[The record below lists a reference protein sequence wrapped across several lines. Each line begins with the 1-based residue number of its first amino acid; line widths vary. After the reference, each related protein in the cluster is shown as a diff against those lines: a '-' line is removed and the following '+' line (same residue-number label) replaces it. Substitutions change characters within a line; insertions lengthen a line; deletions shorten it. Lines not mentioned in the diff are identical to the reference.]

1 MVSMAE
7 VILDDYHSTAMLYK
21 VLLALYPEHLDI
33 FLQAIGETVGIGE
46 ANSGANLG
54 ALFVSILKE
63 LAAEAGIDLGF
74 KSG

>member
-1 MVSMAE
+1 MTE
-7 VILDDYHSTAMLYK
+7 TILDDYHSTAMLYK

-33 FLQAIGETVGIGE
+33 FLQAIDEAVSIGE
-46 ANSGANLG
+46 ADSEANLG

-63 LAAEAGIDLGF
+63 LAAETGIDLGF